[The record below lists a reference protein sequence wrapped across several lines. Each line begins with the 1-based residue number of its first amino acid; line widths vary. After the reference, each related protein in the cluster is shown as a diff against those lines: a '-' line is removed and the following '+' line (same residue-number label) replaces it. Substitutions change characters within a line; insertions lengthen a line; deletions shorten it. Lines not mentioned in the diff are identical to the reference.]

1 MKTLKKML
9 PAIMVFA
16 ALVCI
21 AVAIVLFCS
30 ISGFNAGYKKV
41 LGVICAVLLLVLTL
55 LIFCY
60 LLLGRDTEPN
70 FFLFERSKKRNISV
84 DNLTFTI
91 VNERM
96 TFFLGLVCETPDQLW
111 QEGILDDSRKFGY
124 RGVYKPLVAYKMLY
138 DLGEKDIDAYWALLK
153 NATPA
158 TINML
163 CEALERGGEQEMVK
177 AFRYIYENCKNDDKK
192 MQDFIRGNQRYL
204 RGKMLT
210 YVKRHIELFY

>member
-1 MKTLKKML
+1 MKVLKKWL
-9 PAIMVFA
+9 PAIMALA
-16 ALVCI
+16 AVLSVV
-21 AVAIVLFCS
+21 VAIVLFVNM
-30 ISGFNAGYKKV
+30 SGFDAGYKKA
-41 LGVICAVLLLVLTL
+41 LGGICAVLLLILAA
-55 LIFCY
+55 LIAFY
-60 LLLGRDTEPN
+60 LLLGRDTDPN

-138 DLGEKDIDAYWALLK
+138 DLGEKDLDAYWALLK

>member
-1 MKTLKKML
+1 
-9 PAIMVFA
+9 MVFA
-16 ALVCI
+16 ALVCV
-21 AVAIVLFCS
+21 AVAIILLCN

-41 LGVICAVLLLVLTL
+41 LGGICAGLLLVLTL
-55 LIFCY
+55 LIVCY